1 MKAVRIGLCSAFLGV
16 LAMASSVAA
25 QNVVCDPMDDRMELE
40 GRESPY
46 DSVSV
51 SFGSMP
57 AKLCYGR
64 PSSNGRTM
72 IGGEHVPYGEL
83 WRTGANEPTTIHL
96 SFPAEIAGI
105 AVDPG
110 SYSIY
115 TVPNEDEW
123 EVVVNRSITQWGHE
137 SRYTEEVS
145 AQEVG
150 RAVVP
155 VAQTADHVE
164 MFTITAEETDSM
176 AANLLLEWENTRVE
190 IPVAMRH

>member
-1 MKAVRIGLCSAFLGV
+1 MKTVRIGLCSAFVGA
-16 LAMASSVAA
+16 LAFAPSAVAQDVA
-25 QNVVCDPMDDRMELE
+25 CDPMDDRMELE
-40 GRESPY
+40 GRSSPY

-51 SFGSMP
+51 SLGGMP
-57 AKLCYGR
+57 AKVCYGR

-83 WRTGANEPTTIHL
+83 WRTGANEPTTVHL

-105 AVDPG
+105 EVDAG
-110 SYSIY
+110 SYAIY

-123 EVVVNRSITQWGHE
+123 EVIVNRSITQWGHE
-137 SRYTEEVS
+137 NSYTDEVE

-150 RAVVP
+150 RATVP
-155 VAQTADHVE
+155 AAQTSEHVE
-164 MFTITAEETDSM
+164 TFTITAEETDSM
-176 AANLLLEWENTRVE
+176 AANLVLEWENTRVE